1 MKRGEDLHRQLYDKL
16 CGRPLTLEEPHTQ
29 VARWFV
35 DYANRPQYRTHLH
48 GRTPGEVFMEGR
60 GAALSSQDMQKLALF
75 MMQKEVRTITKDGI
89 RVNGRLYWHEKLYS
103 RRHPV
108 LVRYDEHFNPYS
120 VFVYT
125 LDGESLCE
133 AKDRDH
139 YRIASG
145 LHPVA
150 RILGTAEQQEE
161 LRAGIE
167 LKKGLEKSSSA
178 LMRGILQASVL
189 PETQAR
195 IAALEAETVAMLPE
209 KPKTAN
215 DYPLEA
221 HGYAGRGSRL
231 GESQGAGP
239 RSHAGRPGLHAFG
252 PPALE
257 GFAGTLRLPV
267 RREVRAGTGTC
278 SGGPSLDGSLR
289 GNAGI

>member
-1 MKRGEDLHRQLYDKL
+1 
-16 CGRPLTLEEPHTQ
+16 
-29 VARWFV
+29 
-35 DYANRPQYRTHLH
+35 
-48 GRTPGEVFMEGR
+48 MEGR

-75 MMQKEVRTITKDGI
+75 MMQKGSPHYYEDGI

-167 LKKGLEKSSSA
+167 LKRDWKRA
-178 LMRGILQASVL
+178 
-189 PETQAR
+189 
-195 IAALEAETVAMLPE
+195 
-209 KPKTAN
+209 
-215 DYPLEA
+215 
-221 HGYAGRGSRL
+221 
-231 GESQGAGP
+231 
-239 RSHAGRPGLHAFG
+239 
-252 PPALE
+252 
-257 GFAGTLRLPV
+257 V
-267 RREVRAGTGTC
+267 RR
-278 SGGPSLDGSLR
+278 
-289 GNAGI
+289 